1 MKFPVIMLILSLSI
15 FIPNFVFSDEMS
27 ADSLVAWEEHLALAR
42 ATGTEMFGEHI
53 LLKETSDVH
62 VGTFSYSED
71 KVVDVFYPPAMD
83 LEHGYPV
90 LTLLGLSDVANIRD
104 TGKPYRYTGQALGW
118 AQWAAE
124 NGFVVMIPETGGDP
138 KINLKSLIEWARVE
152 GGPLGIDGNRVGYF
166 SSSDACHGIL
176 KNLRPENRGIP
187 APSALFAVFYYG
199 DLLAYTGQDTNVSY
213 FVVTVEGDTWVDN
226 DKVLGFVEK
235 MRDRGAEVVYENHES
250 GFHGFEIAT
259 DNARTR
265 EILDDT
271 MEFMIDR
278 SGL

>member
-1 MKFPVIMLILSLSI
+1 MKFPVAILIPVLSL
-15 FIPNFVFSDEMS
+15 FVTNFVFSEKMS
-27 ADSLVAWEEHLALAR
+27 ADHLASWEDHLALAR
-42 ATGTEMFGEHI
+42 TTGTEMFGEHI
-53 LLKETSDVH
+53 LLKETSDVQ
-62 VGTFSYSED
+62 VGTFNYTED

-83 LEHGYPV
+83 FENEYPV
-90 LTLLGLSDVANIRD
+90 LALLGLSDVANIRE

-124 NGFVVMIPETGGDP
+124 NGFVVLVPETGSDP

-152 GGPLGIDGNRVGYF
+152 GGSLGIDGNRVGYF
-166 SSSDACHGIL
+166 SSSHACHGVL
-176 KNLRPENRGIP
+176 KNLRPETRGIP

-199 DLLAYTGQDTNVSY
+199 DLLAYTGQDTNVPY

-226 DKVLGFVEK
+226 DKALGFVEK
-235 MRDRGAEVVYENHES
+235 MRDRGAEVIYENHES
-250 GFHGFEIAT
+250 GFHGFEMAS

-265 EILDDT
+265 EILDAT
-271 MEFMIDR
+271 MAFMKDH